1 MFFVFLAGVRLIYG
15 SEDEEVDVDEVWEV
29 DDE

>member
-1 MFFVFLAGVRLIYG
+1 MTMFFLFLGGVRLIYG
-15 SEDEEVDVDEVWEV
+15 SEDEYDPWEV